1 MITVP
6 NLILDLF
13 FLALLF
19 EGAIRKWVAPGLSV
33 EIQLFRDI
41 LPVLALIIFRQ
52 QAHIRPQ
59 LGRFTGLPATLFWG
73 YAGVAA
79 FEMCSPSLPVFMVFV
94 GIRTHFAYLPL
105 AFLMPTY
112 LKSWPHGLRKFRQLL
127 LLAVPI
133 FLLAFFQTT
142 QPVESVWNQYADPTM
157 EVATF
162 GAVDLETVRTTGTFA
177 YLAAFADFAGTCAIM
192 TVFLMVANN
201 SKILGQLLHAGILVM
216 ALGAIMAS
224 GSRGPAMVFG
234 ARVLGLAALGYGVRA
249 IAMRHLLAFVALT
262 LLAAAVSVTVF
273 DRQATSFLL
282 RAQAGDDVGYR
293 VDEAFDEW
301 LDVMAQY
308 PLGVGLGAGHQAFYI
323 AMAATDT
330 PDLWEVEL
338 SRLAF
343 ELGVGVFLYLAFKV
357 ALIGQLV
364 ARMKAARTR
373 AGQVTLATCTV
384 MLMPLLV
391 RFSVYEPLPNAV
403 FWAFVGIGFWIV
415 KLEAATLSAGPAAA
429 LVRKRTATAGR
440 PDKVVE
446 EGAR

>member
-1 MITVP
+1 
-6 NLILDLF
+6 
-13 FLALLF
+13 
-19 EGAIRKWVAPGLSV
+19 
-33 EIQLFRDI
+33 
-41 LPVLALIIFRQ
+41 
-52 QAHIRPQ
+52 
-59 LGRFTGLPATLFWG
+59 
-73 YAGVAA
+73 
-79 FEMCSPSLPVFMVFV
+79 
-94 GIRTHFAYLPL
+94 
-105 AFLMPTY
+105 
-112 LKSWPHGLRKFRQLL
+112 
-127 LLAVPI
+127 
-133 FLLAFFQTT
+133 
-142 QPVESVWNQYADPTM
+142 
-157 EVATF
+157 
-162 GAVDLETVRTTGTFA
+162 VRTTGTFA